1 MTITSSRLTA
11 AAGACAAAAGAI
23 FIAVQV
29 NHPPVDLAHLGTTEL
44 FVRETAKAAMAVLAM
59 IGFTGIFVS
68 HHRRVGVLG
77 LVGYL
82 LLMMG
87 YLAMF
92 AIQVIVGYVLP
103 VVAASDPDYARALVD
118 EALGGPAGGQ
128 IGHVH
133 ELLLISGV
141 GYAFGGLLFGIALF
155 RARVVARW
163 AAALLAYGTTSALLL
178 AVLPQSFSRPFAV
191 PVGVALIGLGVS
203 TWRHARRP
211 AAGTSPV
218 VTPAAAAVR

>member
-1 MTITSSRLTA
+1 MTITSSGLTT

-23 FIAVQV
+23 FIAVQI

-77 LVGYL
+77 LIGYL

-103 VVAASDPDYARALVD
+103 VVAG
-118 EALGGPAGGQ
+118 E
-128 IGHVH
+128 
-133 ELLLISGV
+133 
-141 GYAFGGLLFGIALF
+141 
-155 RARVVARW
+155 
-163 AAALLAYGTTSALLL
+163 
-178 AVLPQSFSRPFAV
+178 
-191 PVGVALIGLGVS
+191 
-203 TWRHARRP
+203 
-211 AAGTSPV
+211 
-218 VTPAAAAVR
+218 